1 MPDRQ
6 MNPDLLEPKAHLEQL
21 GFALWHETL
30 MCIPVRYH
38 DYTRQSSIREAVR
51 HTDIV
56 SQPCVFR
63 LMIDGPRTVIDHPK
77 RRLVLTGTDGVDSIR
92 LAVLEDAQDDP
103 DGWNQVEEGD
113 IVLVQ
118 GELQNWNG
126 ALQITQPRLLLP
138 NLLGLVVP
146 DYGDPPERADR
157 DALYQVTRHALA
169 HHMPAA
175 VDHILAGYPGKTEAE
190 ILAETRITAPSIEV
204 ILRAAHAPQSANE
217 GIRGQRALRR
227 LSAAMQP
234 VGDTPSRPIDQ

>member
-6 MNPDLLEPKAHLEQL
+6 MNPDLLGPNAHLKQL
-21 GFALWHETL
+21 GFALWHEAL

-56 SQPCVFR
+56 SEACVFR
-63 LMIDGPRTVIDHPK
+63 LMIDGPRTVIGHPK
-77 RRLVLTGTDGVDSIR
+77 RRLVLSGTDGVDAIR
-92 LAVLEDAQDDP
+92 LVVLEDAQDDL
-103 DGWNQVEEGD
+103 DGWKQVEEGD

-138 NLLGLVVP
+138 HLLGLVVP
-146 DYGDPPERADR
+146 EYGNPPGRADR
-157 DALYQVTRHALA
+157 GALYHVTRHALA
-169 HHMPAA
+169 HHLPEA

-190 ILAETRITAPSIEV
+190 ILAETRITAPAIEV
-204 ILRAAHAPQSANE
+204 ILRAAHAPQTANE

-234 VGDTPSRPIDQ
+234 VGDPPPLPIDQ